1 MLIFRKLGGVAEQLV
16 GEIDLAFEWRQKSRM
31 RTVIRSGARAGESVG
46 FDLPRGTVLRE
57 GDLIATDSGE
67 ALRVHAAPEE
77 LIHVTAQSATAL
89 ARIAYHLGNRH
100 VPVQVGDGWL
110 RLQYDHVLE
119 GMVRGLNGRVELVDQ
134 PFDPEGGAYGHGRHT
149 HGDGHQHHG
158 HSHGSHRHDSHH
170 HQDHSHGTHD
180 HSHGDHSHGA
190 DSQTASREVST
201 LEGRHTDNRH
211 APRIHD
217 FLEVPYKP

>member
-1 MLIFRKLGGVAEQLV
+1 MLIFRKLGGVTEQLV

-67 ALRVHAAPEE
+67 VLRVHAAPEE
-77 LIHVTAQSATAL
+77 LIHVTAQNATAL
-89 ARIAYHLGNRH
+89 SRIAYHLGNRH

-119 GMVRGLNGRVELVDQ
+119 GMVRGLGGSIALVDDS
-134 PFDPEGGAYGHGRHT
+134 FDPEGGAYAGGVHAHSHSHSHGSDHD
-149 HGDGHQHHG
+149 HDHDHAHG
-158 HSHGSHRHDSHH
+158 HSHHHAPEPARAPGQHADARHS
-170 HQDHSHGTHD
+170 
-180 HSHGDHSHGA
+180 
-190 DSQTASREVST
+190 
-201 LEGRHTDNRH
+201 
-211 APRIHD
+211 PRIHD
-217 FLEVPYKP
+217 FLTDPLKR